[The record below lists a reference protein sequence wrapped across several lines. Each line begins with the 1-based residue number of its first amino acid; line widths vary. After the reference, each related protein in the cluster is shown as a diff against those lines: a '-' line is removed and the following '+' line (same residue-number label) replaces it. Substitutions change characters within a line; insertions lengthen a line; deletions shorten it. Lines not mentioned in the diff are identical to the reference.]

1 MIIITTK
8 DTTRFINEV
17 EFIEVRYHKDRALVV
32 LVPKN
37 GKNMKDGIH
46 DEWLIEDVVSVRCL
60 GGYMSCEEHAVPVTP
75 TELYV
80 RKRDA
85 DMTRQMYD
93 TCMDALM
100 RLSGVCTAKTDRQFA
115 GKQTR
120 QDMLNIISDCF
131 EKCSILS
138 GKGRTLNGLT

>member
-8 DTTRFINEV
+8 DTTRFINEG
-17 EFIEVRYHKDRALVV
+17 EFIEVRYHKDSALVV
-32 LVPKN
+32 LAPKN
-37 GKNMKDGIH
+37 GKNMKDGIR
-46 DEWLIEDVVSVRCL
+46 DEWLIEDVVSVRYQ
-60 GGYMSCEEHAVPVTP
+60 GEEHAVPVIP

-80 RKRDA
+80 RKKDA
-85 DMTRQMYD
+85 DMTRQMYE

-120 QDMLNIISDCF
+120 QNMLNIISDCF